1 MGERGSGGRGEGGAR
16 APGGGSACRRASS
29 PRQKSRSPRMAWL
42 WRLLESGPENEAFM
56 HLTRKA
62 GSIGLDFEHSNSGQD
77 SRPWREHAP
86 RGVRNPT
93 MSSGMQGRVDQREAD
108 RLEVQPANILT
119 SSASPSST
127 EIGRKHRDLASPND
141 RTGRTICV
149 RLATNGDCR
158 GPLDTGPP
166 PDTLCAARTPK
177 PRSSCSARECL
188 PNRLPGSPSH
198 RNSCETHGSRDPLQ
212 RAGIGGIEHR

>member
-1 MGERGSGGRGEGGAR
+1 MNCTDVHSARHVAKSGAMRNLLR
-16 APGGGSACRRASS
+16 APSCPRLDRRDRARGAKSPACKIHGSESRVASWVLLSGAKVPQPFPLPDPGRESTGDRGTRRSVAREAPGRPVRRRVWHAGVPDS

-108 RLEVQPANILT
+108 RLEVQPATPYFLGQPVVNRN
-119 SSASPSST
+119 
-127 EIGRKHRDLASPND
+127 RKEAP
-141 RTGRTICV
+141 
-149 RLATNGDCR
+149 
-158 GPLDTGPP
+158 
-166 PDTLCAARTPK
+166 
-177 PRSSCSARECL
+177 
-188 PNRLPGSPSH
+188 
-198 RNSCETHGSRDPLQ
+198 
-212 RAGIGGIEHR
+212 